1 MTAQRDTQ
9 LDSMTPMTSVGRTF
23 TPDRTHL
30 LAVGLMTG
38 IGLIAI
44 SWAPLYL
51 GWALI
56 FPVIFTM
63 WVLKARTHVDE
74 TGIDIT
80 YLFRKNV
87 KIPWDEFKGVSFQ
100 GMSAKAATTNGKE
113 FPMPGVTFNSLP
125 ELSEASQGRITDV
138 ITEAAEAADGMMEV
152 TDTEGNSVLMTK
164 EVYEAHVQENAD
176 TEEQADK
183 E

>member
-1 MTAQRDTQ
+1 
-9 LDSMTPMTSVGRTF
+9 
-23 TPDRTHL
+23 
-30 LAVGLMTG
+30 MTG

-51 GWALI
+51 GWVLI
-56 FPVIFTM
+56 FPVIFIM
-63 WVLKARTHVDE
+63 WVLKTQTHVDE
-74 TGIDIT
+74 AGIDIK
-80 YLFRKNV
+80 YLFRKNIS
-87 KIPWDEFKGVSFQ
+87 IPWDEFKGVSFQ

-152 TDTEGNSVLMTK
+152 TDTEGNSVLRTK
-164 EVYEAHVQENAD
+164 EEYETHAQAHAEA
-176 TEEQADK
+176 EKQADK